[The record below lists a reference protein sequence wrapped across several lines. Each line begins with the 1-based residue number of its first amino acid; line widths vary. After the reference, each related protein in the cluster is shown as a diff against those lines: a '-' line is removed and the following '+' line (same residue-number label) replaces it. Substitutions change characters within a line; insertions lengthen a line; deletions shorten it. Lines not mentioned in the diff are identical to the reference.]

1 MASSLRILCVHS
13 VGHEELDAGYRSL
26 WVYAITH
33 SLQQADPSAQPLID
47 FVDYDDLFDKAELNF
62 GTYAAAISELLAS
75 YITHGIGGG
84 LGGARGFLDF
94 PQQLRW
100 TAGMIVQWSAEES
113 LRSQANR
120 AVLKAMA
127 AKDYDVVCAHSLG
140 SLIAYDAFARNPDA
154 IRGKYF
160 ATFGSQIGHPAV
172 RDVFAGY
179 IRMIPAKHWFHLFN
193 PDDRVFT
200 CPLSIADAAFTQVL
214 TPFDVPN
221 DLLNHNA
228 EWYLTRP
235 ETIATL
241 TQTMQGAI
249 PKALASAARAFNRAT
264 RAPDKR
270 ALLIGINEYP
280 DPANRLEGC
289 VNDVFLMSSLLQE
302 CGFQSE
308 DIRVV
313 LDSRATAAAI
323 LDRLH
328 WLLDGVEDDDQRVL
342 FYSGHGAQMPVYGA
356 RGRPDRVV
364 ETLVPWDF
372 DWSLSKAITDRQFCN
387 LYSQLPYDSHFVAIF
402 DCCHS
407 GGMTREGGARVRGIT
422 PPDDVRHRALR
433 WNAIEKMWVPRDFGS
448 PNQALADSDKGKSFL
463 GRNGATHRF
472 GRGVDLRTLPK
483 REYEKRRAALG
494 HRGPYLPVI
503 VEACDVDQL
512 SFEYRDGATSYGA
525 FTYSLVHG
533 LRASRDIRSANLDY
547 HDLLAETAAKL
558 KRLNYDQTPQL
569 VGAKAVLN
577 QAIPWQLGAVVA
589 KGATKRAVKPAMQP
603 AVQTTVKRAPR
614 KKVAT
619 KKRS

>member
-1 MASSLRILCVHS
+1 MASSLRILCVHG
-13 VGHEELDAGYRSL
+13 VGHKELDAGYRSL
-26 WVYAITH
+26 WVDAITH
-33 SLQQADPSAQPLID
+33 SLQQADPAAQPVID
-47 FVDYDDLFDKAELNF
+47 FVEYDDLFEKAELNF
-62 GTYAAAISELLAS
+62 GTYAAAISALLSS
-75 YITHGIGGG
+75 YLAHGIGGAF
-84 LGGARGFLDF
+84 GGARGFFDF

-100 TAGMIVQWSAEES
+100 TAGMIVQWSAEET
-113 LRSQANR
+113 LRTQANR

-140 SLIAYDAFARNPDA
+140 SLIAYDSFARNPDA

-179 IRMIPAKHWFHLFN
+179 IRMIPARHWFHLFN
-193 PDDRVFT
+193 PDDHVFT

-214 TPFDVPN
+214 TPFDIPN

-228 EWYLTRP
+228 EWYLSRP
-235 ETIATL
+235 ETIETL
-241 TQTMQGAI
+241 TQTVQGAI
-249 PKALASAARAFNRAT
+249 PKALASAARAFARAT

-270 ALLIGINEYP
+270 ALLIGINDYP

-289 VNDVFLMSSLLQE
+289 INDVFLMSSLLQE
-302 CGFQSE
+302 CGFEAE
-308 DIRVV
+308 DIRIV
-313 LDSRATAAAI
+313 LDSRATASGI
-323 LDRLH
+323 VERLH
-328 WLLDGVEDDDQRVL
+328 WLLDDVEGDDQRVL

-356 RGRPDRVV
+356 RGKPDHVV

-372 DWSLSKAITDRQFCN
+372 DWSLDHAITDSQFCN
-387 LYSQLPYDSHFVAIF
+387 LYSQLPYSSHFVAIF

-433 WNAIEKMWVPRDFGS
+433 WDGIEKMWVPRDFNS
-448 PNQALADSDKGKSFL
+448 PNQALADSDKGKAFL

-472 GRGVDLRTLPK
+472 GRGIDLRTLPERVYK
-483 REYEKRRAALG
+483 KRRGELG
-494 HRGPYLPVI
+494 HHGPYLPVI

-525 FTYSLVHG
+525 FTYSFVHG
-533 LRASRDIRSANLDY
+533 LRASRDVRRINLDY
-547 HDLLAETAAKL
+547 HDLLAETSAKL

-577 QAIPWQLGAVVA
+577 QEIPWHLRAVTTKKVA
-589 KGATKRAVKPAMQP
+589 KKVVKQA
-603 AVQTTVKRAPR
+603 AKRAPR
-614 KKVAT
+614 EKIAARKP
-619 KKRS
+619 S